1 MSTPSDQP
9 GPYGAGPSQ
18 ENPQQYGQQQQPYG
32 QGYSQGYDQPR
43 SPYPYPGPSGYVPA
57 GGVPL
62 GYLNGIGV
70 GFGQAVTDGLRNL
83 VTWRGRAS
91 RSAYWWFT
99 LLSVIV
105 FAVASI
111 IVRGSPVAG
120 IIVWVLAGIPV
131 WLASL
136 ALQIRRLHDTSRS
149 GWWWWIGIIPFVGGI
164 VLLVFMLL
172 PGTPGPNRYNTAQ

>member
-1 MSTPSDQP
+1 MSTPSNQP
-9 GPYGAGPSQ
+9 GSYDAGASAG
-18 ENPQQYGQQQQPYG
+18 NPQQYGQQPYG
-32 QGYSQGYDQPR
+32 QGHDQPR
-43 SPYPYPGPSGYVPA
+43 TPYPAYPGPGGYGPA
-57 GGVPL
+57 DGGPL
-62 GYLNGIGV
+62 GYLNGAGA
-70 GFGQAVTDGLRNL
+70 GFGQAVKDGLRNL

-99 LLSVIV
+99 LFSVII
-105 FAVASI
+105 FAIASI
-111 IVRGSPVAG
+111 IVQESPVAG

-131 WLASL
+131 WLAGL

-149 GWWWWIGIIPFVGGI
+149 GWWWWIGIIPFAGGI

>member
-1 MSTPSDQP
+1 MSTPSSQP
-9 GPYGAGPSQ
+9 GPYDAGPSQ
-18 ENPQQYGQQQQPYG
+18 ENPQQYGQQPYG

-43 SPYPYPGPSGYVPA
+43 SPYPAYPDPRGYGPA
-57 GGVPL
+57 GGGPP
-62 GYLNGIGV
+62 GYLNGAGV

-99 LLSVIV
+99 LFSVIV
-105 FAVASI
+105 FAIASA

-136 ALQIRRLHDTSRS
+136 AAQIRRLHDTSRS
-149 GWWWWIGIIPFVGGI
+149 GWWWWIGIVPFVGGI